1 MVGSDEKRLRACLA
15 AAIPDDLLIYEVLVH
30 LRPKSLARC
39 RCVSRSW
46 RAAIAG
52 AAFVR
57 RHLELSRARPPSSV
71 LAVPREIDPDD
82 DHATSTEISFHR
94 LPLLPPPP
102 PQAGSNT
109 TTDAEL
115 VWEKAWPEGITRW
128 LSATHCDGLVAI
140 ATATDRVFVCNPA
153 TRELVALPLGA
164 HNAELEHCDDKDL
177 VPQVALG
184 FDQWRN
190 RYVVSRYFYRVYG
203 EMILS
208 DEVTC
213 GDSKYCRRQ
222 GHDIGHEVFTLGG
235 GGGGE
240 SWEWE
245 LTQDP
250 PHAIGGQRP
259 VCTRRGIYWHSD
271 VARRLLMRFGLRD
284 RTFHVVP
291 RPPAGWS
298 CDDEMV
304 NLDGKLCYVH
314 AATEASIHVWLAD
327 DGSLFDELQW
337 SLRWRIDLHSGP
349 NRICYL
355 RPVISNGEDK
365 LLLYVAG
372 ENSCDDCLSWCT
384 VSNNTVE
391 KTVEFHNLRYG
402 RPDGSKYM
410 VQSLDVLHYNT
421 FPYFE
426 SLVSLTA
433 CNY

>member
-1 MVGSDEKRLRACLA
+1 MAEKRYRALA
-15 AAIPDDLLIYEVLVH
+15 ATIPDDLLIYEVLVH
-30 LRPKSLARC
+30 LPAKSLARC

-52 AAFVR
+52 ATFVR
-57 RHLELSRARPPSSV
+57 RHLELSRARPLSSV

-94 LPLLPPPP
+94 LPLLPPP
-102 PQAGSNT
+102 QGSNI
-109 TTDAEL
+109 TDAEL
-115 VWEKAWPEGITRW
+115 IWEKAWPEGITRW

-153 TRELVALPLGA
+153 TREFVALPLGT

-177 VPQVALG
+177 IPQVALC

-203 EMILS
+203 EILS
-208 DEVTC
+208 DEVT
-213 GDSKYCRRQ
+213 GDSKYYRRQ
-222 GHDIGHEVFTLGG
+222 GYDIGHEVFTLGG
-235 GGGGE
+235 GGD

-250 PHAIGGQRP
+250 PHAIGDQRP
-259 VCTRRGIYWHSD
+259 VCTRRGIYWHSHMP
-271 VARRLLMRFGLRD
+271 RRLLMRFSLQD

-291 RPPAGWS
+291 RPPVGWS
-298 CDDEMV
+298 YDDEMV

-314 AATEASIHVWLAD
+314 TTTKASIHVWLAD
-327 DGSLFDELQW
+327 HSRLSDELQW

-349 NRICYL
+349 NLICYL
-355 RPVISNGEDK
+355 RPVISNGVDK
-365 LLLYVAG
+365 LLLFVGG

-384 VSNNTVE
+384 VSNNTLE
-391 KTVEFHNLRYG
+391 KTVDFHNLRYG

-410 VQSLDVLHYNT
+410 VQSLDVLHCNT

-426 SLVSLTA
+426 SLVSLTT

>member
-1 MVGSDEKRLRACLA
+1 MVGSDEKRLRALA

-30 LRPKSLARC
+30 LPAKSLARC

-46 RAAIAG
+46 RTAIAG

-94 LPLLPPPP
+94 LPLLPPP
-102 PQAGSNT
+102 QGSNNI
-109 TTDAEL
+109 TDAEL
-115 VWEKAWPEGITRW
+115 IWEKAWPEGITRW
-128 LSATHCDGLVAI
+128 LSPTHCDGLVAI

-153 TRELVALPLGA
+153 TREFVALPLGT

-177 VPQVALG
+177 IPQVALG

-190 RYVVSRYFYRVYG
+190 RYVVSRYFYRVYD
-203 EMILS
+203 EILS
-208 DEVTC
+208 DEVTD
-213 GDSKYCRRQ
+213 DSKYYRQ
-222 GHDIGHEVFTLGG
+222 GYDIGHEVFTLGG
-235 GGGGE
+235 GGD

-245 LTQDP
+245 LTQDHP
-250 PHAIGGQRP
+250 PHAIGDQRP

-271 VARRLLMRFGLRD
+271 VPRQLLMRFSLQE

-298 CDDEMV
+298 YDDEMV
-304 NLDGKLCYVH
+304 NLDGKLCYIH

-327 DGSLFDELQW
+327 DSRLFDELQW
-337 SLRWRIDLHSGP
+337 SLRWRIDLHSGS
-349 NRICYL
+349 NLICYL

-365 LLLYVAG
+365 LLLFVGG
-372 ENSCDDCLSWCT
+372 EHSCDDCLSWCT
-384 VSNNTVE
+384 VSNNTLE
-391 KTVEFHNLRYG
+391 KTVDFHNLRYG

-410 VQSLDVLHYNT
+410 VQSLDVLHHNT